1 MPNAAHLHLIFVHSA
16 PTLMWIGLLLL
27 IFSSFYKNQTGLH
40 LSTLVIILMAAAGLV
55 LAANTGESAADLVS
69 QIPGI
74 SDEAIHEHEELGET
88 MFPFALASAFLSII
102 WFSLVRKNPDKIRGW
117 AWWASVLLVAG
128 TAIFA
133 TVVSNV
139 GGHIRHPEAL
149 ESYNAVGETQRPSV
163 DYDVE
168 TEESDH

>member
-1 MPNAAHLHLIFVHSA
+1 MPNAAHLHLIFVHAA
-16 PTLMWIGLLLL
+16 PTMLWIGLLLL

-40 LSTLVIILMAAAGLV
+40 LATLVVILMAAAGLV

-74 SDEAIHEHEELGET
+74 SDKAIHDHEELGET
-88 MFPFALASAFLSII
+88 MFPFALASAFLTII
-102 WFSLVRKNPDKIRGW
+102 WFTLLRKHPDKVRSW

-128 TAIFA
+128 TAVFA

-149 ESYNAVGETQRPSV
+149 ESLSTASETQRPAV
-163 DYDVE
+163 EYEVE
-168 TEESDH
+168 TEDSDH